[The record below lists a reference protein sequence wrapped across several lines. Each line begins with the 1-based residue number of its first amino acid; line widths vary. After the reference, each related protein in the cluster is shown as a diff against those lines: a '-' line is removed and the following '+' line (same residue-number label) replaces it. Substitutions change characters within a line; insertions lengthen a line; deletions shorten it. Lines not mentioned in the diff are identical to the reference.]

1 MTKVLIATYSQSGRT
16 QAVAD
21 QLAGLIDG
29 ADQFKISV
37 AEGTF
42 SNDMYETDAIAT
54 KQIQNGEFPEL
65 VDAVPNVDDYDLILV
80 GSPVWRGAPATPVH
94 TFLKAIQG
102 FQGKVA
108 TFYTDAGSAG
118 DYEKSFQDWAG
129 NLNVVS
135 GHEGSRNLDQWVQQL
150 SR

>member
-21 QLAGLIDG
+21 QLASLISS
-29 ADQFKISV
+29 ADQYQITV
-37 AEGTF
+37 EDGIF

-54 KQIQNGEFPEL
+54 KQIQTGDFPEL
-65 VDAVPNVDDYDLILV
+65 TKAMPNAKDYDLILV

-94 TFLKAIQG
+94 TFLG
-102 FQGKVA
+102 NLNGYQGKVA

-118 DYEKSFQDWAG
+118 DYEKNFKDWASG
-129 NLNVVS
+129 LNVI
-135 GHEGSRNLDQWVQQL
+135 GAHEGSQNLRQWVEQL
-150 SR
+150 S